1 MKVNCT
7 TMTFMLGVIIGALI
21 HTENS
26 FINVITSIV
35 LATVVF
41 HFTSVTEYGS
51 KVIKKGF

>member
-7 TMTFMLGVIIGALI
+7 SVAFMLGIIIGAMI

-26 FINVITSIV
+26 IVNVISSIL

-41 HFTSVTEYGS
+41 HTVLVKDFKFT
-51 KVIKKGF
+51 KKGS

>member
-7 TMTFMLGVIIGALI
+7 TMTFMLGVIVGALI

-26 FINVITSIV
+26 ILNVVSSIL

-41 HFTSVTEYGS
+41 HFTTVKDFKLS
-51 KVIKKGF
+51 KKGS

>member
-7 TMTFMLGVIIGALI
+7 TMTFMLGVIVGALI

-26 FINVITSIV
+26 ILNVVSSIA

-41 HFTSVTEYGS
+41 HFTTI
-51 KVIKKGF
+51 KDFKFIKKGS

>member
-7 TMTFMLGVIIGALI
+7 SMAFMSGVIIGAMI

-26 FINVITSIV
+26 ILNVVSSII

-41 HFTSVTEYGS
+41 HLTLVKDFRFT
-51 KVIKKGF
+51 KKGS

>member
-7 TMTFMLGVIIGALI
+7 TMAFMLGVIIGALI

-26 FINVITSIV
+26 LLNVVSSIV

-41 HFTSVTEYGS
+41 HFTSIKNFTFT
-51 KVIKKGF
+51 KKGS